1 MLMRR
6 LQGDSIRQIQERFNV
21 SRATVGRNLEKAR
34 KKAYL
39 QLGQELIVTEL
50 FPSAIGA
57 VKAAIEQGEL
67 DLAANTALRLLEGMH
82 ILGRHA
88 QGPAADEGVTVEES
102 FEAIRRRIVRR
113 VEVAADDIDDI
124 DAEVVPNEHAPINH
138 RPQLASP
145 ADSNPDFRGVQ
156 SDMPGSA
163 GAGLRDPSNILSDS
177 DSPDAEEGSRLY
189 AERDEAAGPFRPE
202 EQDVEPLTPEVEA
215 VDG

>member
-1 MLMRR
+1 VAFEYDEGAKRAIFSEGDYTIPAPKIDGQLRPQDREMRSQAMLMRR

-88 QGPAADEGVTVEES
+88 QGPAS
-102 FEAIRRRIVRR
+102 
-113 VEVAADDIDDI
+113 
-124 DAEVVPNEHAPINH
+124 
-138 RPQLASP
+138 
-145 ADSNPDFRGVQ
+145 
-156 SDMPGSA
+156 SDGWKWLPMT
-163 GAGLRDPSNILSDS
+163 
-177 DSPDAEEGSRLY
+177 
-189 AERDEAAGPFRPE
+189 
-202 EQDVEPLTPEVEA
+202 LTT
-215 VDG
+215 